1 MEARKLKAK
10 RIQRRKYSIRNKING
25 TQERLRLTVF
35 RSLSQIYAQII
46 NDDDQSTLVSAS
58 SIDKEVSVLLK
69 PEMSKIEVSNIVG
82 KKLAER
88 AAAKNIKSV
97 AFDRNGRIYHGRI
110 KALAEGAREAGLEF

>member
-46 NDDDQSTLVSAS
+46 NDDTQSTLVAAS
-58 SIDKEVSVLLK
+58 SIDKEISKLIK
-69 PEMSKIEVSNIVG
+69 PEMTKIEISNLVG

-88 AAAKNIKSV
+88 AAGKNIKSV